1 MCPNIVKYIMVISE
15 IMETMNIFFYDIEDC
30 DVYKCTVS
38 FYVDYV
44 YNSATRK
51 VVSTIVQLPSTLYTC
66 IVGTF

>member
-1 MCPNIVKYIMVISE
+1 MCPAIVEYIMVMSE
-15 IMETMNIFFYDIEDC
+15 IMETMNVLFYDIEDC

-51 VVSTIVQLPSTLYTC
+51 VVSTIVTLYSC
-66 IVGTF
+66 